1 MNNKLKVILA
11 LICVSVAWAMQDNI
25 NPISPGQQ
33 KAIEKEILKV
43 HAEMVKAA
51 ENSDADGLF
60 NYVIDRCK
68 GVIIQDGRITMTRQ
82 EALDATMQGLQGLK
96 DISYTFNNKLITVI
110 SPTLAVWVADG
121 TTSATVVEDGR
132 QLNIPFAE
140 TIIFTSKDGPWKVFH
155 AHRSVPNPR

>member
-1 MNNKLKVILA
+1 MNYKLKIILVLVCA
-11 LICVSVAWAMQDNI
+11 SVVWAMQDNA
-25 NPISPGQQ
+25 STLSTEQQ

-43 HAEMVKAA
+43 HDEMVKAA

-60 NYVIDRCK
+60 NYVVDGCK
-68 GVIIQDGRITMTRQ
+68 GVIVQDGRITMTRQ
-82 EALDATMQGLQGLK
+82 EALDSTRQGLQGLT

-121 TTSATVVEDGR
+121 TTSATIIEDGR
-132 QLNIPFAE
+132 QLNITFAE
-140 TIIFTSKDGPWKVFH
+140 TIIFTLTDGQWKVFH